1 MSTPA
6 MTASVLRLGTRRSL
20 LATTQ
25 AGQVA
30 DALRARGHE
39 VEIVEITT
47 EGDRDRAT
55 PLRELGGTGVF
66 VSALRDALREG
77 LVDLAVHS
85 LKDIPTAPE
94 ADLVVAA
101 MPRREDP
108 RDALVARDGLTLGEL
123 PSGSVVGTGSPRRRA
138 QLAALGLGLEIVD
151 LRGNVDTRLAAV
163 DSGRCD
169 AIILAAAG
177 LRRLGRQA
185 VITEFLDPIQML
197 PAPGQGVLA
206 LEVRADD
213 PRTRDIVSALDD
225 EDSRAAATA
234 ERALLATL
242 EAGCSAPVGAL
253 AEVVLGDE
261 GDELSLRAVVA
272 APDGS
277 GELRRSLVGPLT
289 DPTVLGQRLAG
300 LLLEDGAADLVPEL
314 ISSARPTA
322 PERVP

>member
-1 MSTPA
+1 MSDQP
-6 MTASVLRLGTRRSL
+6 LRLGTRRSL

-25 AGQVA
+25 SGHVA
-30 DALRARGHE
+30 DALRALGHQ
-39 VEIVEITT
+39 VELVEITT
-47 EGDRDRAT
+47 EGDLDRAT

-66 VSALRDALREG
+66 VSALREALRDG
-77 LVDLAVHS
+77 RVDLAVHS

-94 ADLVVAA
+94 ADLVLAA
-101 MPRREDP
+101 LPVREDP

-123 PSGSVVGTGSPRRRA
+123 PAGSVVGTGSPRRRA

-177 LRRLGRQA
+177 LRRLGRA
-185 VITEFLDPIQML
+185 SVVTEFLDPIQML

-213 PRTRDIVSALDD
+213 ERTRAIVAALDD
-225 EDSRAAATA
+225 PDSRAAATA
-234 ERALLATL
+234 ERALLAAL

-253 AEVVLGDE
+253 AEVVLGDD
-261 GDELSLRAVVA
+261 GHELSLRAVVA
-272 APDGS
+272 ALDGS
-277 GELRRSLVGPLT
+277 DEVRRSLVGPIGEP
-289 DPTVLGQRLAG
+289 DELGRRVAR
-300 LLLEDGAADLVPEL
+300 LLLEDGAADLAPEL
-314 ISSARPTA
+314 IPSARPTA